1 MKKKTKIS
9 KLLTDQQLEKIQY
22 LSKIFG
28 KSHYFQIIE
37 KVSSFLRIKF
47 LTYLIHV
54 DYSYRY

>member
-28 KSHYFQIIE
+28 KNHYFQIIE
-37 KVSSFLRIKF
+37 KV
-47 LTYLIHV
+47 
-54 DYSYRY
+54 YSISKLFKSY